1 MPDAV
6 GIALVDAVPSG
17 VARVAAPSRHC
28 TLVGLA
34 RRGQTLCATSDDINC
49 PIARFVL
56 GCDLTKMGSEAAA
69 ATFVESKLAE
79 DAAAARRLVEG
90 FRVLEPRRRVFVY
103 FPFDGAPIP
112 ADVVVRFLH
121 PEEAMRRMRALVTA
135 TGERTEVRTAGSA
148 AMCADCTASP
158 LITGRAALSPGCP
171 GSRRE
176 VPIAQDEVLLSF
188 PARLE
193 RAVSAE

>member
-56 GCDLTKMGSEAAA
+56 GCDLTEMGSEAAA
-69 ATFVESKLAE
+69 ATLVESKLAK

-103 FPFDGAPIP
+103 FPLDGAPVP

-121 PEEAMRRMRALVTA
+121 PEEAMRRMRALITA